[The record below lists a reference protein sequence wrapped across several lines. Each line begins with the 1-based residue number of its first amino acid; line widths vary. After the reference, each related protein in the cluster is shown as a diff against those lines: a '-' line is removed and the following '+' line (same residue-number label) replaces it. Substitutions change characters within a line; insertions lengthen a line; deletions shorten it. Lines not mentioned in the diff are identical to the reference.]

1 MLLRLASETVWRR
14 RGSRGGERCAA
25 MGDMTATAP
34 SPDTT
39 SNRSQGA
46 TVTVGLGPLSFEDV
60 VAVARHG
67 ARVEVSPDS
76 LAEVRRTRAVIEAL
90 ADDDQPHYG
99 VSTGFGALAT
109 RHIPVELRTQL
120 QRSLVRSHAAG
131 SGPEVEREVVRAL
144 MLLRISTLAT
154 GRTGIREETLATYV
168 AMLNAGITPVVHEYG
183 SLGCS
188 GDLAPLSHCALALM
202 GEGVVRDAAG
212 TEMATADAFAAAG
225 ITPVELRE
233 KEGLAL
239 INGTDGM
246 LGMLV
251 LAITDLRM
259 LLKVADVTAAMSV
272 EGQLGTDDVFAADL
286 HALRPQPGQA
296 LSAGNL
302 RKVMQGSGI
311 RDSHR
316 DPEAC
321 TRVQDAYSLRCS
333 PQVAGGVR
341 DTVEHAARVA
351 GHELASAV
359 DNPVVTPDGRVE
371 SNGNFHG
378 APVAYV
384 LDFLAIVAADLAS
397 ISERR
402 TDRFLDVSRNHGLH
416 AFLADDP
423 GVDSGHMIAQYTQAA
438 IVSEMKRL
446 AAPASVDSIPSSAM
460 QEDHVSMGWS
470 AARKLRRS
478 VDGLTRVLA
487 VELLTAAR
495 ALELRAP
502 LTPAPAT
509 AAVVAALRSAGAPA
523 PGPDRFL
530 APEIETAVRLV
541 ASGEALAAA
550 ESVTGPLS

>member
-1 MLLRLASETVWRR
+1 MPPARGAQAAYLRCN
-14 RGSRGGERCAA
+14 GG
-25 MGDMTATAP
+25 MTTTATSAP
-34 SPDTT
+34 
-39 SNRSQGA
+39 
-46 TVTVGLGPLSFEDV
+46 TVTVGTGPVSFDDV
-60 VAVARHG
+60 VAVARHD
-67 ARVEVSPDS
+67 AKVEISPDS

-90 ADDDQPHYG
+90 ADDSVAHYG

-109 RHIPVELRTQL
+109 RHIPVELRAQL

-131 SGPEVEREVVRAL
+131 SGAEVEREVVRAL

-154 GRTGIREETLATYV
+154 GRTGIREATLQTYV

-202 GEGVVRDAAG
+202 GEGVVRDADG
-212 TEMATADAFAAAG
+212 ERMATATAFAAAG

-251 LAITDLRM
+251 LAITDLRS
-259 LLKVADVTAAMSV
+259 LLKTADISAAMSV

-296 LSAGNL
+296 LSAANL
-302 RKVMQGSGI
+302 RKLMQDSGI

-333 PQVAGGVR
+333 PQVAGAVR
-341 DTVEHAARVA
+341 DTVEYAATVA
-351 GHELASAV
+351 GFELASAV

-402 TDRFLDVSRNHGLH
+402 TDRFLDVSRNHGLN

-446 AAPASVDSIPSSAM
+446 AVPASVDSIPSSAM

-495 ALELRAP
+495 AIDLRAP
-502 LTPAPAT
+502 LTPAAAT
-509 AAVVAALRSAGAPA
+509 GAVVKALRDAGAPA
-523 PGPDRFL
+523 PGTDRFL
-530 APEIETAVRLV
+530 APEIEVAVQLV
-541 ASGEALAAA
+541 ASGAAVAAA
-550 ESVTGPLS
+550 ESVTGPLN